1 METEETVTFTI
12 SWKEPSD
19 RNGPFHYL
27 LEYEAAQ
34 NDPYPESRQMS
45 VNFTTRELFDEDL
58 IPVGGRVEFVF
69 SEALPYANY
78 IITVTP
84 VNTKLNRSGPSRNV
98 SGRTNAIG
106 MPHEDHTL

>member
-34 NDPYPESRQMS
+34 NDPYPESRQMNVS
-45 VNFTTRELFDEDL
+45 LTTRELFDGDGDL
-58 IPVGGRVEFVF
+58 IPVGRRVGFVF

-78 IITVTP
+78 TITVTP

-98 SGRTNAIG
+98 SGRTIAIG
-106 MPHEDHTL
+106 IPH